1 MVRSYVRYLMPDL
14 EFDITIETEHDTGMG
29 SRLAPLFINEK
40 GTSGDHQELR
50 GVLHPLEA
58 FNYARRAGT
67 SHQKLIKPA
76 ENLQGRPDSTSDID
90 VVLDDIIHG
99 LPSVSKFL
107 QPC

>member
-1 MVRSYVRYLMPDL
+1 MPGL
-14 EFDITIETEHDTGMG
+14 EFDVAIETENDTGMG

-58 FNYARRAGT
+58 FKYARRAGT
-67 SHQKLIKPA
+67 THQKLIRLA

-90 VVLDDIIHG
+90 VMLDEIIQG
-99 LPSVSKFL
+99 LPHVSKFL

>member
-1 MVRSYVRYLMPDL
+1 MPGL
-14 EFDITIETEHDTGMG
+14 EFDIAIETEHDTGMG
-29 SRLAPLFINEK
+29 SRLAPLSINEN
-40 GTSGDHQELR
+40 GNSRDHQEFK

-67 SHQKLIKPA
+67 THQKLIRPA

-90 VVLDDIIHG
+90 VVLDEIIQG
-99 LPSVSKFL
+99 LDPVTKFL